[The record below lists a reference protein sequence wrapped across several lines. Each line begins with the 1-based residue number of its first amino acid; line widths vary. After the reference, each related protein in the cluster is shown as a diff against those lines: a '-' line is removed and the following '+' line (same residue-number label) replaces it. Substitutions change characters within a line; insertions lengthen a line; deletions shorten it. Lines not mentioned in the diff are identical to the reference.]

1 MLSIT
6 NATALY
12 IDIFVILHITNIG
25 GEKMSKIL
33 GKIILAGFSVIA
45 LVILTTAVS
54 AGYTGSAGLELSGTT
69 QVSFTTASA
78 NWGTG
83 YVTVGGTTCTLD
95 TEGTTT
101 GCTNFTAVSTPLVIE
116 NIGSRDVI
124 LELASSKDAA
134 TFIGGTGSTFEWK
147 MTAGESGSCTGIT
160 PGAYTTVN
168 TTSPGTQVCT
178 TFFANNT
185 KDALNIGLKV
195 VIPSDAAAAEKTVT
209 ITATATAIA

>member
-1 MLSIT
+1 MLNIT

-33 GKIILAGFSVIA
+33 GKIILASFSVIA

-54 AGYTGSAGLELSGTT
+54 AGYTGSAGLTISGTT
-69 QVSFTTASA
+69 EVSFTTASA
-78 NWGTG
+78 NWGGG

-95 TEGTTT
+95 TENTTT
-101 GCTNFTAVSTPLVIE
+101 GCTNFTAVNAPLVIE

-124 LELASSKDAA
+124 LELASNKDVA
-134 TFIGGTGSTFEWK
+134 TFIGGTGSTFKWK
-147 MTAGESGSCTGIT
+147 MTDGEPSSCTGIT
-160 PGAYTTVN
+160 PVGYANVN
-168 TTSPGTQVCT
+168 TTSPGTQVCSS
-178 TFFANNT
+178 F
-185 KDALNIGLKV
+185 DATDGSDTLEVDLQI
-195 VIPSDAAAAEKTVT
+195 VIPSDATAAAKTAT